1 MKTTLYLSILSV
13 ILLLAQGCIFMPSV
27 KGNGDVITQTIDITD
42 YDAIEAQGSSII
54 FNYSQQES
62 APALTVTVDQNI
74 YDLFEFGTKDN
85 KLVIR
90 PKDRNQK
97 PIRLRPTEFTITTN
111 SSSLKKVDMA
121 GIDVF
126 NLNDKFASNEK
137 VKFSAAG
144 NTTMEFRDTVTVDQM
159 EVSVAGKSTL
169 NADAL
174 YARVLKGEIAGK
186 GTFNLKGEGEKA
198 EFEIAGMGK
207 VHAFDYELSTLS
219 CEIAGKGLIETFAN
233 DQINAKIAGMGTVKY
248 KGNPSIKM
256 DKAGL
261 GSVKKVD

>member
-1 MKTTLYLSILSV
+1 MKTTLYLSVLSV
-13 ILLLAQGCIFMPSV
+13 VLLFTSGCILTPSI
-27 KGNGDVITQTIDITD
+27 KGNGNVITQTIDVAD

-74 YDLFEFGTKDN
+74 YDLFEFKTDGE

-90 PKDRNQK
+90 PKDRDQK
-97 PIRLRPTEFTITTN
+97 PVRFRPTEFTITTN
-111 SSSLKKVDMA
+111 SSSLKKAELA

-126 NLNDKFASNEK
+126 NLNSNFASNEK
-137 VKFSAAG
+137 LKFSMAG
-144 NTTMEFRDTVTVDQM
+144 NTTIELRDTVTVDQM
-159 EVSVAGKSTL
+159 EVSSAGKGTL

-174 YARVLKGEIAGK
+174 YARTFKGEIAGQ
-186 GTFNLKGEGEKA
+186 GTFNLKGAGEKA
-198 EFEIAGMGK
+198 DFEIAGNGK
-207 VHAFDYELSTLS
+207 VHALDYELSTLS
-219 CEIAGKGLIETFAN
+219 CEIAGKGTIETFAK
-233 DQINAKIAGMGTVKY
+233 DQINAQIAGMGKVKY

-256 DKAGL
+256 DKAGF

>member
-1 MKTTLYLSILSV
+1 MKTTLYLSLLSV
-13 ILLLAQGCIFMPSV
+13 ILLFTSGCIFMPSI
-27 KGNGDVITQTIDITD
+27 KGNGNVITQTIDITD
-42 YDAIEAQGSSII
+42 YDAIEVQGTSII

-90 PKDRNQK
+90 PKDRSQK
-97 PIRLRPTEFTITTN
+97 SIRVRSTEFTITTN
-111 SSSLKKVDMA
+111 SSSLKKADMA
-121 GIDVF
+121 GIEVF
-126 NLNDKFASNEK
+126 NLNGKFASNEK
-137 VKFSAAG
+137 VKFSTAG
-144 NTTMEFRDTVTVDQM
+144 NTKIELRDTVTVDQM
-159 EVSVAGKSTL
+159 EISVAGKSTL

-174 YARVLKGEIAGK
+174 YARVFKGEIAGK
-186 GTFNLKGEGEKA
+186 GTFNLKGAGEKA

-219 CEIAGKGLIETFAN
+219 CEIAGKGTIETYTKDKISAE
-233 DQINAKIAGMGTVKY
+233 IAGMGTVKY
-248 KGNPSIKM
+248 NGNPSIRE
-256 DKAGL
+256 DRAGL